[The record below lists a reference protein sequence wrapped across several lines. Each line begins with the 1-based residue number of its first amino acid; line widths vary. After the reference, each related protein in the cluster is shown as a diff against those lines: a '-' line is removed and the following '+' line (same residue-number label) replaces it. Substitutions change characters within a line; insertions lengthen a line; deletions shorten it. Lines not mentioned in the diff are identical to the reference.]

1 MGTAAALVI
10 LSEMFFGD
18 LGLLARLEVP
28 FMILAAGEEQVVDPS
43 AGEKMMAATVR
54 VPQAQKRLL
63 VVDGALHG
71 IFSEPEPR
79 RAAAETAARRWVREG
94 VAGKLRSGAADGP
107 PTLPSGSTGRSA
119 RNRKR
124 TDLSRE

>member
-1 MGTAAALVI
+1 MNDPLQYQGKRLRLGTAAALVI

-63 VVDGALHG
+63 VVDGAL
-71 IFSEPEPR
+71 
-79 RAAAETAARRWVREG
+79 
-94 VAGKLRSGAADGP
+94 LRS
-107 PTLPSGSTGRSA
+107 
-119 RNRKR
+119 
-124 TDLSRE
+124 